1 MCSFK
6 TNYFFSFFDASSMQ
20 VDNKITQFYKTK
32 AVGLEDAVKVVFK
45 MLSRL
50 ADTFLVALISGR
62 TLDENILLTK
72 QNKLNETSPDEPVC

>member
-1 MCSFK
+1 MCSLK
-6 TNYFFSFFDASSMQ
+6 TNYFLSFFDASSMQ
-20 VDNKITQFYKTK
+20 VDYKITKFYKTK

-50 ADTFLVALISGR
+50 ADTFIVALISGR

-72 QNKLNETSPDEPVC
+72 QNELNETSPDEPLC